1 MPYLEPQ
8 LGVLMEDV
16 LNREVDD
23 PLWVQVV
30 VDYLSLTDFDPAGVL
45 LVACSRFERA
55 HRV

>member
-1 MPYLEPQ
+1 VPYLKPQ